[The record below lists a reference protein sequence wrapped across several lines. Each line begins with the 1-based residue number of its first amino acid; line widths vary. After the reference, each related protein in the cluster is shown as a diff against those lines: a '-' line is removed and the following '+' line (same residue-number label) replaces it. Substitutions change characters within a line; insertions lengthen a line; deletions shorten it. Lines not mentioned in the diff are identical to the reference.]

1 MRFVLI
7 FCLALGFAPPVGASG
22 KVENVG
28 DVAMAKVNAIRAR
41 KGLAA
46 LRPDDKLTSAAET
59 HARDMIRRSFFS
71 HTGSDGST
79 IGNRARTHGYGPC
92 VIAENIAKGHP
103 RLDQVLAAWMGSRG
117 HRRNILHAD
126 VTEFA
131 LVRGSG
137 NVWVMV
143 LGRDGC

>member
-7 FCLALGFAPPVGASG
+7 VCLALGVAPPVGASG

-28 DVAMAKVNAIRAR
+28 DVAATQVNAIRAR
-41 KGLAA
+41 KGLPA
-46 LRPDDKLTSAAET
+46 LRPDDKLTRAAET
-59 HARDMIRRSFFS
+59 HARDMIRKSFFS